1 VNTDEPYA
9 KTRARL
15 DNLARLLAEVG
26 PISKIEDPVA
36 KGMATIMQ
44 TLLTIVTR
52 RLDGPPFDS
61 PDPYPDEGRMLS
73 MLDAAVNEYHQL
85 KVQLEVVPA
94 LKQRHRRKEV
104 SAEAAPEGGKA
115 TAKKFAR
122 PDLDDLIRGC
132 LARGEKP
139 PAKAWAD
146 DFDLSLTA
154 VYNRINKIKK
164 PKRR

>member
-1 VNTDEPYA
+1 MNTDEPYFQ
-9 KTRARL
+9 TRVRL
-15 DNLARLLAEVG
+15 NELARLLAEVG

-36 KGMATIMQ
+36 KSIAKMMQ
-44 TLLTIVTR
+44 TLLTIVAR
-52 RLDGPPFDS
+52 KLDGPAFDP
-61 PDPYPDEGRMLS
+61 PDPCPDERRMLG
-73 MLDAAVNEYHQL
+73 MLDAAANEYHQL

-94 LKQRHRRKEV
+94 LKQRQRRKEV